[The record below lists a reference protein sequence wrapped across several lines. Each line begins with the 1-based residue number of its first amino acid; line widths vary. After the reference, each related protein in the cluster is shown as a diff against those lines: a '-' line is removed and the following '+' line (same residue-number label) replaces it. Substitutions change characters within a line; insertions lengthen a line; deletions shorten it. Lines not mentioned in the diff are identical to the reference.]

1 MTGAPGLA
9 APEGAAAAITA
20 ISTAI
25 SKLSVPSMTHLVVGA
40 AGALAAPL
48 EATQVGDALRTAFVD
63 WAIAVTSDA
72 VTSHVGA
79 LGGSPGVVL
88 AAGTGAVAIG
98 VSATGSVHVVDGA
111 GPLLGD
117 EGGGTWIGL
126 AGLRAALRAN
136 DGRAEATPL
145 LAAARKRFGD
155 LGALPARLA
164 DDAAAA
170 RTIAAFAPDVVR
182 CAVRGDRIAQDVVD
196 GAAAA
201 LAATTRAAVRATA
214 AEGSVA
220 VAVVGGL
227 THLGEP
233 LWSAWQRLVTSGSPP
248 VDLLPA
254 RGDALAGAALLATMT
269 SLPHESL
276 VRRWRPSTEMDA
288 S

>member
-9 APEGAAAAITA
+9 APEGAAAAFTS

-48 EATQVGDALRTAFVD
+48 EATQVGDALRRAFVD
-63 WAIAVTSDA
+63 CAIAVTSDA

-88 AAGTGAVAIG
+88 AAGTGAVAVG

-111 GPLLGD
+111 GPWLGD

-155 LGALPARLA
+155 LGGASGPPRRRCRSRTHHRRVRPRRGALRGPRRSHRR
-164 DDAAAA
+164 
-170 RTIAAFAPDVVR
+170 RTSSTAPPR
-182 CAVRGDRIAQDVVD
+182 PSRPR
-196 GAAAA
+196 
-201 LAATTRAAVRATA
+201 
-214 AEGSVA
+214 
-220 VAVVGGL
+220 
-227 THLGEP
+227 H
-233 LWSAWQRLVTSGSPP
+233 
-248 VDLLPA
+248 
-254 RGDALAGAALLATMT
+254 
-269 SLPHESL
+269 
-276 VRRWRPSTEMDA
+276 VRRYARPPPRGRLRSPWSEA
-288 S
+288 